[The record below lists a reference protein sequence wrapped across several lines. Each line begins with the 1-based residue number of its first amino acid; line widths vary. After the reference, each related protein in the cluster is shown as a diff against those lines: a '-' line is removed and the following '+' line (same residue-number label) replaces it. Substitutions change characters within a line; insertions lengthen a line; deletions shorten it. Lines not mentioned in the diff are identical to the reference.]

1 MEDKELVGVGAYA
14 PIKPP
19 FEHWIRLVQR
29 QGLERWYAVEVEEC
43 LGPKPSA
50 QPPGAGYFDVE
61 VGEVGGRLDGEIAIH
76 GGNRASQRSNIG
88 TDPRREGGDMQQKF
102 ANAQTMR

>member
-1 MEDKELVGVGAYA
+1 MGAYA

-19 FEHWIRLVQR
+19 FEHGVGLVQR
-29 QGLERWYAVEVEEC
+29 QRLERWYAVEVEEC

-50 QPPGAGYFDVE
+50 QPFGAGYFDVE
-61 VGEVGGRLDGEIAIH
+61 VGEVGRLLDGEVAIH
-76 GGNRASQRSNIG
+76 SGNMASQRSNIG
-88 TDPRREGGDMQQKF
+88 ADPRREGGDMQQKF